1 MNNLSKPQVSI
12 KYCVFFI
19 KIWVENEKSY
29 GLVSCIYNVE
39 LYYMLYMSM
48 LFVKVV
54 LLVVQVMR
62 SQICE

>member
-1 MNNLSKPQVSI
+1 MNNLSEPQVSI
-12 KYCVFFI
+12 KYCVFAI
-19 KIWVENEKSY
+19 KTWAENEKSN

-39 LYYMLYMSM
+39 LSYMLYMLK